1 LSFISLV
8 TPAADRSS
16 LSATIDSAINSSDPD
31 WETVIVLSE
40 NDENRQ
46 VVEEF
51 VSIDSRIRSLVLSEA
66 FPSSGAFEKVINEIH
81 GDFLLLT
88 KPGDRLGIGAIE
100 SLKQAQSE
108 SPADL
113 IYGDENLFSPT
124 GELLARHNKS
134 AWSPERLR
142 SHFFVGRFV
151 AVRTEAAK
159 RAINMG
165 ALVETNSWYDL
176 TLRVSEGAQFITHI
190 PKAEYNSTVTED
202 EYDSASRE
210 FRAPVIDHQTLENH
224 LDRLGLTNRAQLI
237 RELKTGSFGA
247 KLDHELISVVIPTT
261 GTVRRLWGNNAVLI
275 EQCVAALLQYSS
287 YRALEITVIADVSTS
302 PDVLERLDE
311 SPQVRV
317 VEYDRNFNY
326 SETINIGSRYS
337 NGDLMLCLDD
347 DVIPIDPRWI
357 ENLSYFFEEHDVAI
371 VGPTL
376 LNEDFTIQS
385 AGKFFHRGQHDA
397 GWARSRRLLESS
409 DKFAYPAERSAV
421 DFSAVL
427 LRLSLFEQLGG
438 LDVDIPTSGAGIDYC
453 SKVASSKNRIIW
465 TPQSRV
471 VHLKESS
478 RPQPV
483 SESDLHRLRSRW
495 GSRIRE
501 ADKYLRLVD
510 LELAGLTVY
519 DRYESWIRE
528 QPFLGEVKRPALR
541 SNFTPAPVHPKLSQ
555 SEPPRDS

>member
-165 ALVETNSWYDL
+165 ALVETNLVRPD
-176 TLRVSEGAQFITHI
+176 
-190 PKAEYNSTVTED
+190 
-202 EYDSASRE
+202 ASG
-210 FRAPVIDHQTLENH
+210 F
-224 LDRLGLTNRAQLI
+224 
-237 RELKTGSFGA
+237 
-247 KLDHELISVVIPTT
+247 
-261 GTVRRLWGNNAVLI
+261 
-275 EQCVAALLQYSS
+275 
-287 YRALEITVIADVSTS
+287 
-302 PDVLERLDE
+302 
-311 SPQVRV
+311 
-317 VEYDRNFNY
+317 
-326 SETINIGSRYS
+326 
-337 NGDLMLCLDD
+337 
-347 DVIPIDPRWI
+347 
-357 ENLSYFFEEHDVAI
+357 
-371 VGPTL
+371 
-376 LNEDFTIQS
+376 
-385 AGKFFHRGQHDA
+385 
-397 GWARSRRLLESS
+397 
-409 DKFAYPAERSAV
+409 
-421 DFSAVL
+421 
-427 LRLSLFEQLGG
+427 
-438 LDVDIPTSGAGIDYC
+438 
-453 SKVASSKNRIIW
+453 
-465 TPQSRV
+465 
-471 VHLKESS
+471 
-478 RPQPV
+478 
-483 SESDLHRLRSRW
+483 
-495 GSRIRE
+495 
-501 ADKYLRLVD
+501 
-510 LELAGLTVY
+510 
-519 DRYESWIRE
+519 
-528 QPFLGEVKRPALR
+528 
-541 SNFTPAPVHPKLSQ
+541 
-555 SEPPRDS
+555 